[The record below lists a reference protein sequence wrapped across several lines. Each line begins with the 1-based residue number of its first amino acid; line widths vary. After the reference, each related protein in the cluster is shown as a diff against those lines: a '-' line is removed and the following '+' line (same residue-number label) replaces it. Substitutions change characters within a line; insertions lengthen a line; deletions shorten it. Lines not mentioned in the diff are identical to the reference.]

1 MAKLK
6 YDELTIDSKK
16 EVDVLIKAIDILS
29 TDKDY
34 EDVSKVVDI
43 VDMKLPI
50 DCKRAKLEADMAAS
64 PKKIFKLTTG
74 LSTDKSVLYYFAKDY
89 PKKELQGKAFIVKT
103 EKGTTSIYA
112 VNAVVNAA
120 ADPKIVK
127 AMTCKGFAK
136 DLTTISTNFNRIR
149 AYDDGRGATK
159 TEKNLKFIGHLGSI
173 IKDGIPKIKI
183 EDQKDVVACFDI
195 KTPVRSVVYDKK
207 PKTIF
212 GKITPRTLNA
222 YRTKKK
228 LGKESRISGPGW
240 PLHIHKVEK
249 TIADK
254 PQIKDDTVQLLF
266 IVDSDNPN
274 EPLNVFLNINPEGL
288 TKDKMYTY
296 DAKKGVLK
304 DKTGAELPIDVINN
318 TKTCPPNLFKVA
330 TDKIKIL
337 DDEHVAID
345 MYEHGTRIPKKG
357 EASKRVVMEVGT
369 PIISFLLEAQRS
381 DEENSIINRLGSLQT
396 ELGPEGWKSV
406 ENLNANKNKSL
417 KDAEKVLLKHLDAD
431 EANRQG
437 LWSKISPMLK
447 SDNVKIGLWKLF
459 LGTVVTV
466 GIALV
471 LSNGAAV
478 VGQSIL
484 GANSERAEDE
494 AAAMAKPAIV
504 QVGDFTQVDT
514 MVLRSSNGAT
524 ANLNTKEMLKKGLLN
539 YEYDYS
545 TGKIT
550 TYAGTAQDLIA
561 NQFKVQTESGRQEIV
576 SANAV
581 AKKVSAYGK
590 VMSYSGIFSNDS
602 IYQNETSIGLARAL
616 GETVANE
623 AKTVRGLNLKSE
635 DGEVS
640 VVYPDGTGSKDSF
653 KAALENAG
661 YSSDLAAQMT
671 TEYTNAFTAAMNV
684 QAEDNASFD
693 ATEDPTLPE
702 GYDEIYD
709 GGLYLNNPTLVNQ
722 LRSLVKES
730 QIEIN
735 NINIVE
741 ASGTRIVTIFVTNAD
756 SSKAYEISFATTSEI
771 NTARDLNTA
780 LEQGESECSITEY
793 NSIDQ
798 ALSGVLL
805 DSDIRFIKD
814 NFASVVNKNS
824 QLSNYEYNLS
834 QEGDIYIKT
843 NTSTGEFEVIYFNN
857 SGENNLSINSFVGKA
872 TAGNK
877 LLSDKGLK
885 LALISFLMNGG
896 LISYEIV
903 GDSINVST
911 YNNQGETYIE
921 QDLATPEND
930 GREM

>member
-16 EVDVLIKAIDILS
+16 EVDELIKAIDILS

-136 DLTTISTNFNRIR
+136 DLTTISINFNRIR

-212 GKITPRTLNA
+212 GKTTPRTLNA

-266 IVDSDNPN
+266 IADSDNPN

-318 TKTCPPNLFKVA
+318 TNTCPPTLFKVA

-337 DDEHVAID
+337 DDKHVAID

-357 EASKRVVMEVGT
+357 EASRRVVMEVGT
-369 PIISFLLEAQRS
+369 PIISLLLEAQRS
-381 DEENSIINRLGSLQT
+381 NDENSIINSLRSLRT
-396 ELGPEGWKSV
+396 ELGTEGWKSV

-417 KDAEKVLLKHLDAD
+417 KDAVDSSISD
-431 EANRQG
+431 EDKNRQG

-459 LGTVVTV
+459 LGAVATV

-478 VGQSIL
+478 AGQIIL

-494 AAAMAKPAIV
+494 AATMAKPAIV

-524 ANLNTKEMLKKGLLN
+524 VNVNTKEMLKKGLLN

-550 TYAGTAQDLIA
+550 TSAGMAQDLIV
-561 NQFKVQTESGRQEIV
+561 NQFKVQTESGSRQEIV

-623 AKTVRGLNLKSE
+623 TKTVRGLNLKSE

-640 VVYPDGTGSKDSF
+640 VVYPDGTGSKGLF

-661 YSSDLAAQMT
+661 YSSDLATQMVK
-671 TEYTNAFTAAMNV
+671 EYTIAFTAAMNF

-709 GGLYLNNPTLVNQ
+709 AEDVYYTNNKTLQTTLNKIVGLS
-722 LRSLVKES
+722 SL
-730 QIEIN
+730 
-735 NINIVE
+735 NINTINVVSTD
-741 ASGTRIVTIFVTNAD
+741 SGSLVTIFVTPGND
-756 SSKAYEISFATTSEI
+756 TSVAYEISFNSDSTI
-771 NTARDLNTA
+771 NTTRELCTA
-780 LEQGESECSITEY
+780 LENAIKNDDYSKTTFE
-793 NSIDQ
+793 SIDT
-798 ALSGVLL
+798 V
-805 DSDIRFIKD
+805 
-814 NFASVVNKNS
+814 
-824 QLSNYEYNLS
+824 LS
-834 QEGDIYIKT
+834 QVGKTPATINIYKNGFIQGVEQKLGASLQGGG
-843 NTSTGEFEVIYFNN
+843 NIYVYSNAKAGEFEVAYINAN
-857 SGENNLSINSFVGKA
+857 STVTFDGFVEGNVGGVELLAIGAFYVTGGSFDA
-872 TAGNK
+872 QNPYTI
-877 LLSDKGLK
+877 DK
-885 LALISFLMNGG
+885 ST
-896 LISYEIV
+896 V
-903 GDSINVST
+903 TTTT
-911 YNNQGETYIE
+911 YNNQGETLPEEDY
-921 QDLATPEND
+921 ATPEND

>member
-16 EVDVLIKAIDILS
+16 EVDELIKAIDILS

-136 DLTTISTNFNRIR
+136 DLTTISINFNRIR

-337 DDEHVAID
+337 DDKHVAID

-357 EASKRVVMEVGT
+357 EASRRVVMEVGT
-369 PIISFLLEAQRS
+369 PIISLLLEAQRS
-381 DEENSIINRLGSLQT
+381 DEEDSIINSLGSLRT
-396 ELGPEGWKSV
+396 ELGTEGWKSV

-459 LGTVVTV
+459 LGAVATV

-471 LSNGAAV
+471 LSNGAAA
-478 VGQSIL
+478 VGQISL
-484 GANSERAEDE
+484 GANSERAENE
-494 AAAMAKPAIV
+494 AAAMAKPAIE
-504 QVGDFTQVDT
+504 QVADFTQVDT
-514 MVLRSSNGAT
+514 MVMRSSNGAT
-524 ANLNTKEMLKKGLLN
+524 ANITTKTTLKKGLLN
-539 YEYDYS
+539 YEYDPS
-545 TGKIT
+545 TNKIT
-550 TYAGTAQDLIA
+550 TSAGTAQDLIA
-561 NQFKVQTESGRQEIV
+561 NQFKVQTESGSRQEIV

-661 YSSDLAAQMT
+661 YSSDLVAQMT

-709 GGLYLNNPTLVNQ
+709 AEDVYYTNNTTLQTTLNKIVGL
-722 LRSLVKES
+722 SKF
-730 QIEIN
+730 
-735 NINIVE
+735 NINTINVVSTD
-741 ASGTRIVTIFVTNAD
+741 SGSLVTIFVTPGND
-756 SSKAYEISFATTSEI
+756 TSVAYEISFNSDSTI
-771 NTARDLNTA
+771 NTTRELCTA
-780 LEQGESECSITEY
+780 LENAIKNDDYSKTTFK
-793 NSIDQ
+793 SIDT
-798 ALSGVLL
+798 V
-805 DSDIRFIKD
+805 
-814 NFASVVNKNS
+814 
-824 QLSNYEYNLS
+824 LS
-834 QEGDIYIKT
+834 QVGRKTATINSYKNGFIQGVEQKLGASLQEGGNIYVYSNAKV
-843 NTSTGEFEVIYFNN
+843 GEFEVAYINAN
-857 SGENNLSINSFVGKA
+857 STVTFDGFVE
-872 TAGNK
+872 GNV
-877 LLSDKGLK
+877 
-885 LALISFLMNGG
+885 GG
-896 LISYEIV
+896 VELPAIGAFYVTGGQFQAQNPYTVESKITTT
-903 GDSINVST
+903 T
-911 YNNQGETYIE
+911 YNNQGETHIE